1 MFLYGLL
8 QSVLVMF
15 LQKDSDKFKK
25 MSGKRQY
32 KKDSFTGKKRKVWY
46 WGKRT
51 KMPVTIT
58 EGLAAADE
66 G

>member
-1 MFLYGLL
+1 
-8 QSVLVMF
+8 MF